1 MIDERERRVRS
12 RNGQVVGIAH
22 HLAIKAVGKC
32 LIAGCGIVEAVTQ
45 DHLAGREGGSYDL
58 VHQLSACRLV
68 EQQLAGVAHRCIGG
82 VEQQS
87 TDLFADGGT
96 ALLAQAHNLVAS
108 EFKRAGK
115 QTRLRGLAGAIDA
128 LERDKAMLSGLKSHG
143 RSPFLQGA

>member
-1 MIDERERRVRS
+1 MRTRD
-12 RNGQVVGIAH
+12 GQVVGISH

-32 LIAGCGIVEAVTQ
+32 LIAGCGIVEAVAQ
-45 DHLAGREGGSYDL
+45 DHLADSKGGRDDL

-68 EQQLAGVAHRCIGG
+68 EQQLAGIAHRRVGR

-96 ALLAQAHNLVAS
+96 ARLAQGHNLVAG
-108 EFKRAGK
+108 EVERTGK
-115 QTRLRGLAGAIDA
+115 QARLRRFAGAIDT